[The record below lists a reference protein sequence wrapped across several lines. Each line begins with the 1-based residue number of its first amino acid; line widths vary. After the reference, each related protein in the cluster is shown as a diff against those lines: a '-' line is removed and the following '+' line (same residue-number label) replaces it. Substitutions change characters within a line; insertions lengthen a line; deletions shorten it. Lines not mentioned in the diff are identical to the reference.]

1 MSNRNKHIT
10 EKIDKNRR
18 KRATQ
23 NVSKEKIFNGLIAIL
38 TVIIAVISLL
48 VAFLAMYTNNRLAIN
63 NSALNFSY
71 DNFEIRTKTS
81 IALFN

>member
-48 VAFLAMYTNNRLAIN
+48 V
-63 NSALNFSY
+63 
-71 DNFEIRTKTS
+71 
-81 IALFN
+81 

>member
-38 TVIIAVISLL
+38 TVIIAVVSLL

-63 NSALNFSY
+63 NSALNF
-71 DNFEIRTKTS
+71 FLKILRLERK
-81 IALFN
+81 LVKKE